1 MIGKWFKD
9 KTLGLKLPQLGRV
22 KGGIVQV
29 IYIDPNVNEFDN
41 TQVKDF
47 RTGDI
52 YTFNEYIMNSLY
64 KEVTEAEVVLYANR

>member
-9 KTLGLKLPQLGRV
+9 RTLGMKLPELGRV

-29 IYIDPNVNEFDN
+29 ISIDPAAHVFDN

-52 YTFNEYIMNSLY
+52 YLFNEYIMQFHY